1 MKKSFPHRSRP
12 LLLLAALLNV
22 CTAQAAEIVQ
32 TTLKNGLKV
41 IVQEDHRAPVV
52 VSQVWYRAGSLD
64 EVNGKTGVAH
74 VLEHMMFKGTKSVP
88 AGQFSRQ
95 VAAAGGKE
103 NAFTSKDYTCYF
115 QQLEKSKLPLSFK
128 LEADRMAH
136 LQITDAEFAKE
147 IEVVKEERRW
157 RTEDKPQSRV
167 NEQFDS
173 SVYRAH
179 PYGRPVVGFMNDL
192 DNMTAADA
200 REWYNT
206 WYTPNNVT
214 VVVVGDVQAQAVF
227 KLAEETFGK
236 LAAKPLPARKPQV
249 EPAQLGE
256 RRAIVKAPA
265 KLPTFVMG
273 FQAPAMKNGAG
284 YSEQDWEPYALE
296 VLSSVLSGNG
306 SSRLNQKLV
315 REQAIALDID
325 SGYDGTN
332 RGQSSVFEIAA
343 SPSEGVALEDLQ
355 KAIWAVVDEVKN
367 KGVTAAE
374 LHRVKAAVIAADVYK
389 RDSMFYQ
396 AMQIGQLETMGYPL
410 SLLEKNAARVEA
422 VTSEQ
427 VQAVAKKYL
436 LPDQLTLV
444 TLDPQPMDPNAK
456 PAGRPHQH

>member
-1 MKKSFPHRSRP
+1 MLSACTLSFSS
-12 LLLLAALLNV
+12 V
-22 CTAQAAEIVQ
+22 QAAEVVQ
-32 TTLKNGLKV
+32 TMLKNGLKV

-115 QQLEKSKLPLSFK
+115 QQLEKSKLSLSFR
-128 LEADRMAH
+128 LEADRMAN

-167 NEQFDS
+167 NEQFEAS
-173 SVYRAH
+173 SYRAH

-192 DNMTAADA
+192 DNMTAQDA

-214 VVVVGDVQAQAVF
+214 VVVVGDVKAKEVF
-227 KLAEETFGK
+227 KLAQGTFGK
-236 LAAKPLPARKPQV
+236 LKAKPLPARKPQV

-265 KLPTFVMG
+265 KLPYFMMG
-273 FQAPAMKNGAG
+273 FHAPAMKNGTA

-296 VLSSVLSGNG
+296 VLSSILSGNDAA
-306 SSRLNQKLV
+306 RLNQKLV

-332 RGQSSVFEIAA
+332 RGQESMFEIAA
-343 SPSEGVALEDLQ
+343 SPSEGVTLETLQ
-355 KAIWAVVDEVKN
+355 KAIWELVEEVKS

-410 SLLEKNAARVEA
+410 SLLEKNAARVQA

-436 LPDQLTLV
+436 VPDQMTLV
-444 TLDPQPMDPNAK
+444 TLDPQPIDPNAK